1 MSFFGG
7 GGRSNA
13 EDSDCQDGGFINS
26 EEKLQNLKVW
36 VS

>member
-1 MSFFGG
+1 MSFFWGG
-7 GGRSNA
+7 SCSNA

-26 EEKLQNLKVW
+26 GEKLQNLKVW